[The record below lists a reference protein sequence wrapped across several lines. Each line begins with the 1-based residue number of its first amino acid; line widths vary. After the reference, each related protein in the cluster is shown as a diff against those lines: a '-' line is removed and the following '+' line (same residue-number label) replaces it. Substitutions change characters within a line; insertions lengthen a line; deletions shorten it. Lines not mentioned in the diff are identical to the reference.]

1 MLQVDGYYANF
12 NSNEK
17 GFDFSRNY
25 YDMENKFFVY
35 LILNKN
41 NTSYVGY
48 TNNLKKRLKQHNSS
62 KGAKFTRGK
71 KWILIYSKEFL
82 NKSKA
87 MKEEYKLKK
96 NYILRKKIKIE
107 FLQNE
112 Q

>member
-1 MLQVDGYYANF
+1 MLQDNVYYTKF
-12 NSNEK
+12 NSNEE

-25 YDMENKFFVY
+25 YHMENKFFVY

-48 TNNLKKRLKQHNSS
+48 TNNLKERLKKHNSS

-96 NYILRKKIKIE
+96 NYILRKKIKKE
-107 FLQNE
+107 FLRNV
-112 Q
+112 

>member
-1 MLQVDGYYANF
+1 
-12 NSNEK
+12 
-17 GFDFSRNY
+17 
-25 YDMENKFFVY
+25 MENRFFVY

-48 TNNLKKRLKQHNSS
+48 TNNLIERLKKHNSS

-82 NKSKA
+82 NKSEA

-96 NYILRKKIKIE
+96 NYILRKKIKKD
-107 FLQNE
+107 FLRNE
-112 Q
+112 